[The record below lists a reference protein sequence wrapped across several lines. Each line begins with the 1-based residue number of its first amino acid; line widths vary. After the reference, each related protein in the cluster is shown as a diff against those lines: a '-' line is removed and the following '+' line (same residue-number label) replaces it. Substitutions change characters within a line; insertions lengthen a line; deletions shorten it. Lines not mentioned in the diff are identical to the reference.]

1 MTFLAI
7 LEMTRLRMTQLTQDG
22 PLAPI
27 YIELRVSAD
36 RSPRPTPSP
45 SAGDGEPFGDD
56 EEYE

>member
-7 LEMTRLRMTQLTQDG
+7 LEMTRLRMIQLTQDG

-27 YIELRVSAD
+27 YIELRVSEDEAPDPSMSAD
-36 RSPRPTPSP
+36 D
-45 SAGDGEPFGDD
+45 GDSSGDD